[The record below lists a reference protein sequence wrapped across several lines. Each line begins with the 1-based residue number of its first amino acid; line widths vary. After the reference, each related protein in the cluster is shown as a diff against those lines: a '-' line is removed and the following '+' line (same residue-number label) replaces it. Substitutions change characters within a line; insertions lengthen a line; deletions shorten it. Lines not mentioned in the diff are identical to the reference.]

1 MVGWASCDADPI
13 HFIGSVVA
21 RHRDRPRVHGA
32 HADCLDSPRAL
43 CRSNRIRTG
52 DLPLRRRTL
61 SPLSYGTLVAFPLG
75 HTMRPRVGHPSD
87 WRDSN
92 PRPPGPQ
99 PDALPTAPQSARAFL
114 PTGGDGTPLREPC
127 DRRTCPAC
135 GENATFMPHP
145 RRALGRIRTGDAHL
159 RKVALY
165 PLSYRGVCRLV
176 ARASQLVFRFDGIH
190 VVLSLVAMAL
200 RLPRLSP
207 TGMMVFIARSTRP
220 LDCPSVDG
228 PRDSTP
234 RFLAVRRCDR
244 ASRGI
249 RTHNPRFKRPLL

>member
-1 MVGWASCDADPI
+1 MGVHAHGLGWWDGHPATPAPSARPVCI
-13 HFIGSVVA
+13 VA
-21 RHRDRPRVHGA
+21 RRRDRPRVHGA
-32 HADCLDSPRAL
+32 HMDCLDSPYAFR
-43 CRSNRIRTG
+43 RSNRTRTG
-52 DLPLRRRTL
+52 GLPLRRRTL

-75 HTMRPRVGHPSD
+75 RTMRPREGKPSD

-92 PRPPGPQ
+92 PRPPGSQ
-99 PDALPTAPQSARAFL
+99 PGALPTAPQSARGVSPGRRGRHA
-114 PTGGDGTPLREPC
+114 PC
-127 DRRTCPAC
+127 GSRVTERIRPSA
-135 GENATFMPHP
+135 PS
-145 RRALGRIRTGDAHL
+145 RIRTGDAWF
-159 RKVALY
+159 RKPTLY

-176 ARASQLVFRFDGIH
+176 AGASQLVSRFDGIH
-190 VVLSLVAMAL
+190 VIFSLVAMAL

-244 ASRGI
+244 APRGI
-249 RTHNPRFKRPLL
+249 RTHKPRFKRPLL